1 MKKDLGQS
9 SIELLLAIGI
19 FTVLA
24 GTLSFL
30 VLDSYSTGRLANEIT
45 VADYLAE
52 EGIEA
57 ARSIRDANWD
67 DLAAGNHGLAI
78 AAGKWIFQGTQEDI
92 TNWLSGGIRSLSIE
106 NIDIS
111 RKKITCQV
119 SWSFTGNRPQQ
130 IQLVTYLTN
139 WQELSEPQLEILRPT
154 DFTDSGGRTTDPQLA
169 FDEQDGATWTTT
181 SYDVSANPSVT
192 FHTWQT
198 TIHTYYTLT
207 LKYRYHADLGTDDTY
222 AAAYSTDGGTGW
234 TDLILPTSQGSP
246 DTTLSVDLSPLQDLS
261 QLQVKIYTQKAKGP
275 DGQNI
280 YTRDIWTEGNF

>member
-1 MKKDLGQS
+1 MKENLGQS

-24 GTLSFL
+24 GTLGFL

-45 VADYLAE
+45 VANYLAE

-67 DLAAGNHGLAI
+67 DLAAGEHGLAI
-78 AAGKWIFQGTQEDI
+78 SVGKWIFQGTQEDI
-92 TNWLSGGIRSLSIE
+92 TNWLSSGARSLIIE
-106 NIDIS
+106 NIDAA

-119 SWSFTGNRPQQ
+119 SWGFTGNRPQQ

-154 DFTDSGGRTTDPQLA
+154 DSTDSIGRTTNPQLA
-169 FDEQDGATWTTT
+169 FDEQDGATWATT
-181 SYDVSANPSVT
+181 SYSISADPSVT
-192 FHTWQT
+192 FHTWQA
-198 TIHTYYTLT
+198 TIHTYYALT
-207 LKYRYHADLGTDDTY
+207 LKYRYHADPGIDDTY

-234 TDLILPTSQGSP
+234 TDLILPTSQGSS

-261 QLQVKIYTQKAKGP
+261 QLQVKTYTQKTKGP
-275 DGQNI
+275 DGQNV
-280 YTRDIWTEGNF
+280 YTRDIWTEGSF